1 MTTLSKSA
9 FLAALALF
17 VAAPAT
23 VAQQRPYAPADVTFD
38 RAAEGDPQLRSV
50 IDALHKAVADKNL
63 AVLDATLAQ
72 GYIALECDADPVK
85 SCAPGVK
92 GATRSNPKLP
102 PPARLRQALCCRDID
117 PAKITRVLREE
128 TVLGLIGS
136 ALEEE
141 TAGATPALPGA
152 ACLPAW
158 PVFDAA
164 KAAAIATAAD
174 VDNANLRVTTREI
187 PLRDKPAVD
196 AAEVARLPAGRI
208 APLITD
214 LPDSLPDGWTAIALP
229 QGGIGYTD
237 LTGLNEIAPGGLCF
251 SKNDKGAWQ
260 ISLTIQRRS

>member
-1 MTTLSKSA
+1 MTILFKSA
-9 FLAALALF
+9 LLAALVLP
-17 VAAPAT
+17 APAAQ
-23 VAQQRPYAPADVTFD
+23 AQQKPYEPVEVAFD
-38 RAAEGDPQLRSV
+38 RAAESDPQLKSV
-50 IDALHKAVADKNL
+50 IETLHKAVADKNL
-63 AVLDATLAQ
+63 AALDAMLSP

-85 SCAPGVK
+85 PCAPGVK
-92 GATRSNPKLP
+92 GATRSNPRLP
-102 PPARLRQALCCRDID
+102 PPARLRQALCCRDI
-117 PAKITRVLREE
+117 AASRITRVLREE

-187 PLRDKPAVD
+187 VLRDKPAAD
-196 AAEVARLPAGRI
+196 APEVARLPAGRI
-208 APLITD
+208 APLISD
-214 LPDSLPDGWTAIALP
+214 LPDSLPDGWTAVALP

-237 LTGLNEIAPGGLCF
+237 MTGLNEIAPGGLCF
-251 SKNDKGAWQ
+251 SRNASGAWQ

>member
-1 MTTLSKSA
+1 MMILVKSA
-9 FLAALALF
+9 LLAVLVLAS
-17 VAAPAT
+17 AAQ
-23 VAQQRPYAPADVTFD
+23 AQQKPYEPVDVTFD
-38 RAAEGDPQLRSV
+38 RAAESDPQLKSV
-50 IDALHKAVADKNL
+50 IEALHKAVADKNL
-63 AVLDATLAQ
+63 AALDATLAP

-85 SCAPGVK
+85 PCAPGVK

-102 PPARLRQALCCRDID
+102 PPARLRQALCCRDIS
-117 PAKITRVLREE
+117 PAKISKVLREE

-158 PVFDAA
+158 PVFDTA
-164 KAAAIATAAD
+164 KAAAIAAAAD
-174 VDNANLRVTTREI
+174 VENTNLRVTTREI
-187 PLRDKPAVD
+187 LLLDKPAAD

-208 APLITD
+208 APLVTD

-237 LTGLNEIAPGGLCF
+237 MTGLNEIAPGGLCF
-251 SKNDKGAWQ
+251 SRNDKGAWQ